1 MIYMISCLMSHFDVV
16 DIHVKLFQIMWYV
29 KGSKGTAL
37 KAQFH
42 TVFVNDVTEILGI
55 WKTCPRALQVLFT
68 RGSESEELRRKGNK
82 RHVKLL

>member
-1 MIYMISCLMSHFDVV
+1 MIYMISCLMSHFAVV

-42 TVFVNDVTEILGI
+42 TVHRHLEDLP
-55 WKTCPRALQVLFT
+55 TCFASLIY
-68 RGSESEELRRKGNK
+68 KGQ
-82 RHVKLL
+82 